1 MLERIWRNAVATRT
15 LWLRFLV
22 SLVAAVLA
30 TFSLPKLAEARLVVK
45 RIVVHGK
52 TKTTVRALTARM
64 TLQTGDV
71 VDFASLAGAE
81 KRLVE
86 SDLFTSARVY
96 VDLPTDKAAHHMYV
110 DPNVYGVDVHVEV
123 TDKQSWF
130 VVPTGSFGSGDYAG
144 GVAYGDQNL
153 LGHDVT
159 LIAAAQYG
167 VSRSYGFVGFRVPVV
182 VGAPL
187 TWGVAG
193 IVRSEQ
199 VRFFVDHK
207 LVLQVPTFIAG
218 GAGEFGWVLSPHL
231 RALLGVSAR
240 TQRVGGP
247 EVIEADAAQPAF
259 NPRSGRVFLLVFQVS
274 YDNTTSPGGMRRGT
288 RLLLKNELSDRYW
301 GSQFDY
307 SKFEVRTELF
317 GKLAWNYPSLILQ
330 TVFNFPTSAR
340 GVPITETLRIGGA
353 DLRGYLVDEF
363 HGDTLV
369 RTQLEDQV
377 VVLRNLPVPFV
388 EKRFHVAAAAF
399 VDAAA
404 LLERHP
410 GGTAVDLPNPARPKL
425 ADFHTSVGTG
435 FRVILPGVAIPA
447 IKADFGYG
455 IDVRSFAFT
464 ISIAGGS

>member
-1 MLERIWRNAVATRT
+1 
-15 LWLRFLV
+15 LV
-22 SLVAAVLA
+22 PLVAAVLV
-30 TFSLPKLAEARLVVK
+30 TVSLPKLAEARLVVK
-45 RIVVHGK
+45 RIVVHGQ
-52 TKTTVRALTARM
+52 TKTSLRALTARM

-71 VDFASLAGAE
+71 VDFAVLADAE

-96 VDLPTDKAAHHMYV
+96 VDLPTDKAARLMYV
-110 DPNVYGVDVHVEV
+110 DPDAHGVDVHVEV

-130 VVPTGSFGSGDYAG
+130 VVPTASFGSGDYAG
-144 GVAYGDQNL
+144 GLAYGDQNL

-159 LIAAAQYG
+159 LVTAVQYG
-167 VSRSYGFVGFRVPVV
+167 MSRSYAFAGFRVPLV

-199 VRFFVDHK
+199 IRFFVDHK
-207 LVLQVPTFIAG
+207 LVLQVPTLIAG
-218 GAGEFGWVLSPHL
+218 GAAEFGWVLSPHL

-240 TQRVGGP
+240 AQRVGDP
-247 EVIEADAAQPAF
+247 EVLGTDAQLPSY
-259 NPRSGRVFLLVFQVS
+259 NPQNGRIFLLVFQVA
-274 YDNTTSPGGMRRGT
+274 YDNTTSPEGMRRGT
-288 RLLLKNELSDRYW
+288 RLLLKNEVADRYW

-317 GKLAWNYPSLILQ
+317 GKLAWNYPSLVLQ

-353 DLRGYLVDEF
+353 DLRGYLADEF

-377 VVLRNLPVPFV
+377 VVLRNLPLPFV

-410 GGTAVDLPNPARPKL
+410 GGTAVELPDQARPKL
-425 ADFHTSVGTG
+425 ADIHTSVGAG
-435 FRVILPGVAIPA
+435 FRAILPGIALPA
-447 IKADFGYG
+447 LKADVGYG

>member
-1 MLERIWRNAVATRT
+1 MLERIGRNAVATRN

-22 SLVAAVLA
+22 LLVAVVLA
-30 TFSLPKLAEARLVVK
+30 TVSLPRLAEARLVVK
-45 RIVVHGK
+45 RIVVHGH
-52 TKTTVRALTARM
+52 TKTTLRALTARM
-64 TLQTGDV
+64 TLQPGDV

-81 KRLVE
+81 KRLAE

-96 VDLPTDKAAHHMYV
+96 VDMPIDEAARLMYV
-110 DPNVYGVDVHVEV
+110 DPGVYGVDVHVEV

-130 VVPTGSFGSGDYAG
+130 VVPIASFGSGDYAG
-144 GVAYGDQNL
+144 GLAYGDQNF

-159 LIAAAQYG
+159 LVTAAQYG
-167 VSRSYGFVGFRVPVV
+167 VSRSYAFAGFRVPVV

-193 IVRSEQ
+193 IVRHEQ

-207 LVLQVPTFIAG
+207 LVLQVPTLIGG

-240 TQRVGGP
+240 AQGVGDP
-247 EVIEADAAQPAF
+247 EVLEPDAQVPAH
-259 NPRSGRVFLLVFQVS
+259 NPRSGRIFLLVFQVA
-274 YDNTTSPGGMRRGT
+274 YDNTTLPGGMRRGT

-307 SKFEVRTELF
+307 SKFEVRTELY
-317 GKLAWNYPSLILQ
+317 GKLGWNYPSLVLQ
-330 TVFNFPTSAR
+330 TVFNFPTSVR

-377 VVLRNLPVPFV
+377 VVLRNVPLPFV

-410 GGTAVDLPNPARPKL
+410 GGTAVDLPEPARPKL
-425 ADFHTSVGTG
+425 ADIHTSVGAG
-435 FRVILPGVAIPA
+435 FRAILPGVVLPA
-447 IKADFGYG
+447 LKADVGYG
-455 IDVRSFAFT
+455 IDVQSFAFT
-464 ISIAGGS
+464 ISIAGGG